1 VTWEIILRDFW
12 GNILRVLLNKD
23 SKWMNWVA
31 SPRSLVNVR
40 LSVLNFYALTLRTV
54 DRSPQSLEKPDSL
67 IERCSIG

>member
-1 VTWEIILRDFW
+1 MTWEIILRDFW

-40 LSVLNFYALTLRTV
+40 LSVLDFCALTLRTV
-54 DRSPQSLEKPDSL
+54 DRSPRSLERLGSR